1 MGRRGVASSVTGD
14 QVMARGG
21 RTYDQ
26 VVLERVAVLLMGATF
41 ALISGCGNSQDDQAP
56 ASCLVGNEAYLKA
69 LERAPAPVLLGSTT
83 PISDCLVPQQ
93 QAGQLA
99 SIGQEMIVAATK
111 LNAEAR
117 RGPGGPASVQLGYLI
132 GAVSKGADSIHTDLV
147 RRLNSSARFS
157 ETGGAL
163 PASFERAFGR
173 GYAAGQRSG

>member
-1 MGRRGVASSVTGD
+1 MGRMGVASSVTGD

-26 VVLERVAVLLMGATF
+26 GMLERVAVALVAAAI
-41 ALISGCGNSQDDQAP
+41 ALIAGCGSSQDDQAP
-56 ASCLVGNEAYLKA
+56 ASCLAGNQAYLTA

-93 QAGQLA
+93 EGGQLA
-99 SIGQEMIVAATK
+99 TIGQEMVVAATR
-111 LNAEAR
+111 LNVEAR
-117 RGPGGPASVQLGYLI
+117 RDPGGQAALELGYLL

-147 RRLNSSARFS
+147 RRLNSSAQFS

-163 PASFERAFGR
+163 PARFQRAFGR
-173 GYAAGQRSG
+173 GYAAGQSSG